1 MITTALI
8 LSVSTLAAFYVLYQK
23 MPHRFK
29 AFLIKHSTATD
40 IGAAL
45 ATYWLHASF
54 GGGITALAAAGM
66 VSLQTSMMLA
76 IARDPEL
83 SEACSSL
90 MKKITSLRGVAVQG
104 MRKMLVKQASVSNA

>member
-1 MITTALI
+1 
-8 LSVSTLAAFYVLYQK
+8 

-29 AFLIKHSTATD
+29 AFLQKHSVATD
-40 IGAAL
+40 VGAAL

-54 GGGITALAAAGM
+54 GGGLTALMAAAF

-83 SEACSSL
+83 SEACTAL
-90 MKKITSLRGVAVQG
+90 MKKAVGIRGAALKG
-104 MRKMLVKQASVSNA
+104 MRALLVKNAAHI